1 MLDCCSYFP
10 LLKRLYKGQPLQYF
24 DNAATTPKPQ
34 VVIDAVNGYYNLY
47 NANVHRGPNFL
58 AEEATE
64 LYEGARDKVADFI
77 GAEREEILFTSGA
90 TFGFNLVARSWG
102 EKNLK
107 KGDVIA
113 LSRAEH
119 HANLVP
125 WLQLKEKIGIK
136 IEYIEINKDGTL
148 SIDSINKIF
157 NQEKLRLI
165 AITLA
170 SNVLGQYYNLEN
182 LIKRAKAQA
191 VITIVD
197 AAQAIAHRPLD
208 VKTLGADFVSFSGH
222 KLFAPS
228 GIGVLY
234 GGKKLLKEM
243 PVFLGGGSMIA
254 EVLSQS
260 FVPDTLPNKFEAG
273 TPNIE
278 GAIALG
284 AAIDFIKK
292 IGWKEIISREEKL
305 SKYFLQE
312 IKKLNF
318 VKVLGGEDGRL
329 PVFAL
334 SLSGFHPHDVA
345 DLLGERGI
353 IVRAGHHCAQPLH
366 DYLKVQASLRA
377 SLSFYN
383 TKEEIDCFIIALS
396 EIKKIFKA

>member
-1 MLDCCSYFP
+1 MLDHHSHFP
-10 LLKRLYKGQPLQYF
+10 LLKRLYEGQALQYF

-34 VVIDAVNGYYNLY
+34 MVIDAINDYYNLH

-58 AEEATE
+58 AEEATD
-64 LYEGARDKVADFI
+64 LYEGARAKVAKFI
-77 GAEREEILFTSGA
+77 GAESEEIIFTSGA
-90 TFGFNLVARSWG
+90 TFGLNLVARSWG
-102 EKNLK
+102 EQNLK

-125 WLQLKEKIGIK
+125 WLQLKEKIGIEIK
-136 IEYIEINKDGTL
+136 YIELNDDGTL
-148 SIDSINKIF
+148 SLDSLDKIF
-157 NQEKLRLI
+157 DQSKLRLI
-165 AITLA
+165 AVTLA
-170 SNVLGQYYNLEN
+170 SNVLGQYYNLETV
-182 LIKRAKAQA
+182 IKRAQAQG
-191 VITIVD
+191 VIIVID

-234 GGKKLLKEM
+234 GRKGLLDSM
-243 PVFLGGGSMIA
+243 PAFLGGGNMIS
-254 EVLSQS
+254 EVLAQS
-260 FVPDTLPNKFEAG
+260 FSSAVLPNKFEAG

-292 IGWKEIISREEKL
+292 IGWKEIISREEEL
-305 SKYFLQE
+305 SKYFIQV
-312 IKKLNF
+312 IKKLDF
-318 VKVLGGEDGRL
+318 VKVLGGEEERL

-334 SLSGFHPHDVA
+334 SLNGLHPHDAA

-353 IVRAGHHCAQPLH
+353 IVRAGHHCAQSLH
-366 DYLKVQASLRA
+366 DYLKVKASLRA

-383 TKEEIDCFIIALS
+383 TKEEIDRFVVALS
-396 EIKKIFKA
+396 EIKQIFKA